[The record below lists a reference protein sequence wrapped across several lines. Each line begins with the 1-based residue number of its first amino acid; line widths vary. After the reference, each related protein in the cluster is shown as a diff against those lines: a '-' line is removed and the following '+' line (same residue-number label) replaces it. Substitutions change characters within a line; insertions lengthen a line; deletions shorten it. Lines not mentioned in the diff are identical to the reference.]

1 MSTDG
6 SRPSKTTRS
15 ARQSTGSSTRTGTKA
30 AKPAVLLSVDHLRQ
44 AIGRQR
50 ILRDI
55 SFELDAE
62 ELVVLAGRNG
72 AGKST
77 LLRCLAGWQ
86 RPASGKVIIEGLD
99 LLANER
105 EARQHVILVPDT
117 PDFYLELTAWEHL
130 VFVARS
136 QRIEDWKEPA
146 EELLDHF
153 GLWEQ
158 RDAYPHTFSRGMRYK
173 LGLSLALM
181 VEPAL
186 LLLDEPFGPIDPI
199 SAERLWSDLG
209 VYRDAGMGILL
220 SSHQLPPGV
229 APDRYILMDSG
240 RILGDG
246 SPAEL
251 ADELDVGRRSGL
263 DALLLAAV
271 RRDEL
276 ARHGG

>member
-6 SRPSKTTRS
+6 SRTTKS
-15 ARQSTGSSTRTGTKA
+15 ARQGTKSA
-30 AKPAVLLSVDHLRQ
+30 KEVKKPALLAVDHLRQ
-44 AIGRQR
+44 AVGRQR

-55 SFELDAE
+55 SFELDAG

-86 RPASGKVIIEGLD
+86 RPASGKVTIDGLD
-99 LLANER
+99 LMSNER
-105 EARQHVILVPDT
+105 EARQLVILVPDT

-136 QRIEDWKEPA
+136 QRIDDWKESA
-146 EELLDHF
+146 EELLEHF

-158 RDAYPHTFSRGMRYK
+158 REAYPHTFSRGMRYK

-199 SAERLWSDLG
+199 SAERLWGDLC

-220 SSHQLPPGV
+220 SSHQLPPDV
-229 APDRYILMDSG
+229 APDRYILMDTG
-240 RILGDG
+240 RVLGDG

-251 ADELDVGRRSGL
+251 AETLDVGRRGGL

-271 RRDEL
+271 RKDEL
-276 ARHGG
+276 ARHGR